1 MDHAYLL
8 LRNESLHALL
18 DLSIKPQSINQ
29 FIGRFSSGC
38 LIARTRADELND
50 AVAAGDVVVVASVRC
65 FLLLLEG
72 ELGDADRFDGRLRLL
87 VDTRCRMSSRSLV
100 TASDF
105 AGDVELE
112 EDGVLDSRVN
122 WRLGVD
128 ADGELGGVV
137 DKISISSSSI
147 ARQGILDRWHTT
159 EEIEIE
165 MIRVDCSEAID

>member
-1 MDHAYLL
+1 VDHAYLL

-105 AGDVELE
+105 AGDVEEEEE

-147 ARQGILDRWHTT
+147 ADRVYLIGGTQQK
-159 EEIEIE
+159 
-165 MIRVDCSEAID
+165 R

>member
-1 MDHAYLL
+1 
-8 LRNESLHALL
+8 
-18 DLSIKPQSINQ
+18 
-29 FIGRFSSGC
+29 
-38 LIARTRADELND
+38 
-50 AVAAGDVVVVASVRC
+50 
-65 FLLLLEG
+65 
-72 ELGDADRFDGRLRLL
+72 
-87 VDTRCRMSSRSLV
+87 MSSRSLV

-105 AGDVELE
+105 AGDVEEEEE